1 MAYIAGI
8 VVVALFFLA
17 LHYFTELTNRQKAVI
32 TVIVLSVV
40 LSAIAFNSYSNA
52 KSQKM
57 LDVVMKFNQHGT
69 VVCNGVSVND
79 ENYTLSIGTYTFIGK
94 KETPFYGQMISASK
108 CE

>member
-57 LDVVMKFNQHGT
+57 LDVVMKFN
-69 VVCNGVSVND
+69 
-79 ENYTLSIGTYTFIGK
+79 
-94 KETPFYGQMISASK
+94 
-108 CE
+108 

>member
-8 VVVALFFLA
+8 VVVVLFFLA
-17 LHYFTELTNRQKAVI
+17 LHYFTELTNKQKAVI
-32 TVIVLSVV
+32 TVVVLSVV
-40 LSAIAFNSYSNA
+40 LSAIAFNGYSNA

-69 VVCNGVSVND
+69 VVCNGINVNN

-94 KETPFYGQMISASK
+94 KNTPFYGQMISASA